1 MATIGF
7 SDEQLKVINS
17 LRDKLSLNGIATIDA
32 YHAIFFVTST
42 FTRNHAESL
51 DNAGLYFDLTA
62 SNGYMVL
69 DIMKQS

>member
-42 FTRNHAESL
+42 FLAIMLNHL
-51 DNAGLYFDLTA
+51 IMRDYTLT
-62 SNGYMVL
+62 
-69 DIMKQS
+69 

>member
-42 FTRNHAESL
+42 FTRNHADMLKEV
-51 DNAGLYFDLTA
+51 GLFFDLTA
-62 SNGYMVL
+62 SSGYMVL
-69 DIMKQS
+69 DIMK